1 MVLGTLCCDPYGT
14 ELVLSEGEMEVTLGM
29 MLELFML
36 PMLKPIVD
44 ILKTETG
51 LQVIQQV
58 DNRYLCIYGMLDNW
72 KDKGHT
78 RLTWTGCA

>member
-14 ELVLSEGEMEVTLGM
+14 EPVLSEGEMEVTLGM

-58 DNRYLCIYGMLDNW
+58 DNRYLCI
-72 KDKGHT
+72 
-78 RLTWTGCA
+78 